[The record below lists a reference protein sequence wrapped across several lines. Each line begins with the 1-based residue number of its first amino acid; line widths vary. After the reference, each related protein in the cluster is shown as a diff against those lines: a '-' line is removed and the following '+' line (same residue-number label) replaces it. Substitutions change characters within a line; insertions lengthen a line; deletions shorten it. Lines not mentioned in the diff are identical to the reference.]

1 HIKKTTMKTLATLSL
16 LIFAVIFTGCDE
28 TKKVID
34 VAGSVQLTGSYTVSA
49 LNGKKLVDTT
59 NPTFTLSALDNSFRG
74 TTGCNSVFGN
84 YTIDLYAIDFGN
96 LAVSEMYCAEKEIM
110 KTERDFLD
118 ALNNTGSYAIE
129 NNVLTLYSKNDR
141 SVLLKASKEVK
152 NKN

>member
-1 HIKKTTMKTLATLSL
+1 MKKIATLTM
-16 LIFAVIFTGCDE
+16 IFALILTSCDE

-34 VAGSVQLTGSYTVSA
+34 VAGSVQLTGNYSVTA
-49 LNGKKLVDTT
+49 INGKKLTT
-59 NPTFTLSALDNSFRG
+59 ETTPTFSLSALDNSFRG